1 MLVTLILIM
10 VKTIKSKSVTR
21 TGSQHNQEH
30 VSHQDLKHAKLARR
44 KDHILKNGRTVQ
56 IMTQT
61 MTIMK

>member
-1 MLVTLILIM
+1 M

-44 KDHILKNGRTVQ
+44 KGHILKNGGTVQ

-61 MTIMK
+61 MAIMK